1 MSEFLRRVRLP
12 LLFAALVFGTLAL
25 MLGDRRPAPD
35 DRHWAVHALLEIA
48 APIQK
53 AITRPVHFVRDT
65 WQRYVALVDL
75 ELENR
80 ELRERLARLEHDNL
94 QFREALVASGQLQR
108 IAQMR
113 REFEVPLLPARVVGQ
128 DASAWSQAL
137 LLDRGRSAE
146 VRSGMPVLVD
156 QGLVGLVNAT
166 TPHAARA
173 MLVLDRRSAVDAM
186 IQRSRA
192 RGLVRGLGG
201 EELEFVFMVRG
212 DDVQVGDEVITAG
225 VGGVYPKGI
234 RVGTI
239 VSVKAER
246 EELLHTARVRPA
258 VDFGR
263 LEQVFVVLQRGPTM
277 DLLFGGGDGDL
288 PAQEPST
295 LAKPSAVAEQR

>member
-1 MSEFLRRVRLP
+1 LSEFLRRIRLP
-12 LLFAALVFGTLAL
+12 LLFAALAFGTLAL
-25 MLGDRRPAPD
+25 MLSDRRAAPD
-35 DRHWAVHALLEIA
+35 DRHWLTHALLEVA
-48 APIQK
+48 APVQK
-53 AITRPVHFVRDT
+53 AVTRPVHFVRDA
-65 WQRYVALVDL
+65 WQRYVALV
-75 ELENR
+75 EVEAENR
-80 ELRERLARLEHDNL
+80 DLAARIAQLEQENL
-94 QFREALVASGQLQR
+94 QFREALVTSGQLRR

-113 REFEVPLLPARVVGQ
+113 REFEMPLLPARVVGQ
-128 DASAWSQAL
+128 DASAWSHAL

-146 VRSGMPVLVD
+146 VRSGMPVMVD

-173 MLVLDRRSAVDAM
+173 MLILDRRSAVDAM

-201 EELEFVFMVRG
+201 DELEFVFMVRG
-212 DDVQVGDEVITAG
+212 DDVQVGDEVISSG

-239 VSVKAER
+239 TSVEADR
-246 EELLHTARVRPA
+246 EQLLHTARVKPA

-263 LEQVFVVLQRGPTM
+263 LEQVFVALHRGPTM

-288 PAQEPST
+288 PEPE
-295 LAKPSAVAEQR
+295 APAVADGR

>member
-1 MSEFLRRVRLP
+1 MSEFLRRIRLP

-35 DRHWAVHALLEIA
+35 DRHWLTHALLEIA
-48 APIQK
+48 APVQK

-75 ELENR
+75 ETENR
-80 ELRERLARLEHDNL
+80 ELRTQLSQLEQENL
-94 QFREALVASGQLQR
+94 QFREALVASGQLRR

-113 REFEVPLLPARVVGQ
+113 RDFEVPLLPTQVVGQ
-128 DASAWSQAL
+128 DASAWSHAL
-137 LLDRGRSAE
+137 LLDRGRSSE

-156 QGLVGLVNAT
+156 QGLVGLVSAT
-166 TPHAARA
+166 TPNAARA
-173 MLVLDRRSAVDAM
+173 MLILDRRSAVDAM

-192 RGLVRGLGG
+192 RGLVRGLGAG
-201 EELEFVFMVRG
+201 ELEFVFMVRG
-212 DDVQVGDEVITAG
+212 DDVQVGDEVISSG

-239 VSVKAER
+239 TSVEAER
-246 EELLHTARVRPA
+246 EQLLHSARVKPA

-288 PAQEPST
+288 PEP
-295 LAKPSAVAEQR
+295 KPPAVADGR